1 MKLRGL
7 VLTAGLLTLA
17 ALLLSA
23 PPGGDPRLTGSAR
36 GSQQGWIT
44 IRLQGGPGQ
53 IGFQHGYLLAHEIE
67 DALAVTK
74 LTLTHDSTR
83 DWAFFRKAARE
94 VLWPRVETEYREE
107 MQGIVDG
114 LGAQGVHADLWD
126 VVVLNASLELGYY
139 RGWLD
144 KQKKSPA
151 PDRCSA
157 FVAIGSATK
166 DGKVVIGHNNWSGY
180 LEGERWNILFDI
192 RPARG
197 ERMVMD
203 GFPGFIHSGD
213 DFGINAAGIVIT
225 ETTITGFH
233 GFDPKGV
240 PEFVR
245 ARRAMQYSHSIDDFD
260 RIMREGNN
268 GGYANA
274 WLVADVNAN
283 EIGRLELGLKNV
295 TLERKKDGVF
305 TGANFPIN
313 AKLAEEETDFAVKD
327 PGVSA
332 NARRTRWDKLMEEY
346 RGKIDVAAGKRFLSD
361 HYDVIAGKDNMPSER
376 TLCGHIDLSPRGLKP
391 WTDENGPSGTV
402 QSKIT
407 DAAMARN
414 MVFDAAMGHPCGIG
428 FHAAAHLK
436 KHPKYAWQRG
446 LLRDM
451 PSHPWT
457 RFDPGNGGG
466 AVSTQ

>member
-1 MKLRGL
+1 MKPRAL
-7 VLTAGLLTLA
+7 VLSAAVLCLAVLLI
-17 ALLLSA
+17 SA
-23 PPGGDPRLTGSAR
+23 PHAADSRLAGSAR
-36 GSQQGWIT
+36 GAQEGWIT
-44 IRLQGGPGQ
+44 IRLEGPPGQ
-53 IGFQHGYLLAHEIE
+53 IGYQHGYLLAREIE

-74 LTLTHDSTR
+74 LSLTHDSTR
-83 DWAFFRKAARE
+83 DWDFFRMAARE
-94 VLWPRVETEYREE
+94 VLWPRIEDEYREE
-107 MQGIVDG
+107 LQGIAAG
-114 LGAQGVHADLWD
+114 LSAQGVRADLWD

-144 KQKKSPA
+144 KQPKSPA

-157 FVAIGSATK
+157 FVATGSATK

-192 RPARG
+192 RPANGQRII
-197 ERMVMD
+197 MD

-233 GFDPKGV
+233 GYDPKGI

-245 ARRAMQYSHSIDDFD
+245 ARKAMQYSRSIDDFD

-268 GGYANA
+268 GGYANT
-274 WLVADVNAN
+274 WLVADLNAN
-283 EIGRLELGLKNV
+283 EIARLELGLKNV
-295 TLERKKDGVF
+295 TLERKKDGVY
-305 TGANFPIN
+305 TGANFPLN
-313 AKLAEEETDFAVKD
+313 PKLIEEETDFAVND
-327 PGVSA
+327 PAVSA
-332 NARRTRWDKLMEEY
+332 NARRTRWDQLVEEY
-346 RGKIDVAAGKRFLSD
+346 KGRIDVAAGKRFLSD
-361 HYDVIAGKDNMPSER
+361 HYDVIDGKENAPSER

-402 QSKIT
+402 QAKIT
-407 DAAMARN
+407 DAGLARQ

-428 FHAAAHLK
+428 FKAAEHLK
-436 KHPKYAWQRG
+436 KHPRYAWQKG

-451 PSHPWT
+451 PSHAWT
-457 RFDPGNGGG
+457 RF
-466 AVSTQ
+466 SSE